1 MDTGQSSKL
10 KGLLGTIVAGAAAVG
25 AFVLVHLSEHLG
37 QMGGEWLGS
46 ALFFPLVL
54 VFLCCWIA
62 GKLLGPEFGDLKIAI
77 GITSAQALLHLFG
90 GLYFGGAVLLSV
102 MPDIII
108 LGAGTAWLIARPG
121 VWPIVAL
128 LAFEGF
134 AIAMNLLTLMQGG
147 FEMVIVKGLIGTI
160 LIRLAA
166 ILFLYSALKSRRAK
180 APEAVKR
187 QRAGELNGQQ
197 RATPTSPPRER

>member
-1 MDTGQSSKL
+1 MNTEQSSKF
-10 KGLLGTIVAGAAAVG
+10 KGLLGTVIAGAAAVG
-25 AFVLVHLSEHLG
+25 GFVLVHLSEHLG
-37 QMGGEWLGS
+37 QMGGEWLGG

-62 GKLLGPEFGDLKIAI
+62 GKLLGPELGDLKIAI

-102 MPDIII
+102 MPDIVI

-134 AIAMNLLTLMQGG
+134 AVLMNLYTLIGGG
-147 FEMVIVKGLIGTI
+147 FEMMIVKGLIGTV

-166 ILFLYSALKSRRAK
+166 IVFLYSGLKSRRAK
-180 APEAVKR
+180 APEAPKEAANEGVT
-187 QRAGELNGQQ
+187 A
-197 RATPTSPPRER
+197 S